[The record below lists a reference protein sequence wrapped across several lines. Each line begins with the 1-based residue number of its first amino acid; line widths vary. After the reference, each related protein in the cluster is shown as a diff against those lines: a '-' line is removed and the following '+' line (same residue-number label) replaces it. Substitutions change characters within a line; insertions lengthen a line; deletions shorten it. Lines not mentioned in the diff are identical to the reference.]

1 MTLVA
6 EPIDADISVVVFLFL
21 SQRKQLRQGCRMP
34 GCCDAL
40 IDSGTEN

>member
-1 MTLVA
+1 MTSVA
-6 EPIDADISVVVFLFL
+6 EPIDADISVVVFL

-34 GCCDAL
+34 GCGDAL